1 MKEEALK
8 KEVQE
13 NLSKHEME
21 LDLQRKKDVISETEK
36 LLRFSTDRYKEIH
49 RGMMLSKVLKE
60 RDMALKLKED
70 KVILEKERIKKE
82 VSNRKV
88 TFV

>member
-8 KEVQE
+8 KEEQE